1 MTDSTEDDAARTTR
15 PARVARGPDAADP
28 PALIGADASTA
39 FGLDLGEPPVVDE
52 SVAPGL
58 AELVRD
64 GRALEER
71 TADLAHGIM
80 FDGLRPSGFRM
91 IGAGV
96 DQIAQGLAVIEPRT
110 RRTVESVQ
118 PTSMFNPHDPTEPLD
133 ESSRSRGIT
142 MRFVGSE
149 RAFAMNPLLVATYPQ
164 ARVGPTVARF
174 ILIDRRA
181 AVVGGPP
188 DPRGFPTAWLAT
200 RDDVVRTVRDLWERT
215 WSRAVPVVPPGEQPP
230 FTRRQLEV
238 ARRLA
243 LGAKDQAI
251 AREIGVSVRTVA
263 ADIAAL
269 VSELGA
275 RNRVEVV
282 LILRGGRGDSVRAR

>member
-1 MTDSTEDDAARTTR
+1 MTPDESPGDDTAQVTQPHWLSGAAGDG
-15 PARVARGPDAADP
+15 PPDADLGGLP
-28 PALIGADASTA
+28 PALDA
-39 FGLDLGEPPVVDE
+39 

-58 AELVRD
+58 GALIRD
-64 GRALEER
+64 GRALEEQ
-71 TADLAHGIM
+71 TAELAHGVM
-80 FDGLRPSGFRM
+80 FEGRRPAGFRM

-96 DQIAQGLAVIEPRT
+96 DQIAQGLAAIEPRA
-110 RRTVESVQ
+110 RRTVES
-118 PTSMFNPHDPTEPLD
+118 FNPHDRTQTLD
-133 ESSRSRGIT
+133 ESSLSRGIT

-149 RAFAMNPLLVATYPQ
+149 RAFAMNPMLVAVYPE

-174 ILIDRRA
+174 ILIDRSA

-200 RDDVVRTVRDLWERT
+200 RDDVVHRVRDLWERT
-215 WSRAVPVVPPGEQPP
+215 WARATPVVPPGEQPP
-230 FTRRQLEV
+230 FSRRQYEV

-251 AREIGVSVRTVA
+251 ARDLGVSVRTVA

-269 VSELGA
+269 VAALGA

-282 LILRGGRGDSVRAR
+282 LILRGGRGDSAPAT

>member
-1 MTDSTEDDAARTTR
+1 MTPDESPGDDAAQPMR
-15 PARVARGPDAADP
+15 PPPLDA
-28 PALIGADASTA
+28 
-39 FGLDLGEPPVVDE
+39 

-58 AELVRD
+58 RALVRD
-64 GRALEER
+64 GRALEEQ
-71 TADLAHGIM
+71 TAELAHDIM

-96 DQIAQGLAVIEPRT
+96 DQIAQGLAAIEPRT

-118 PTSMFNPHDPTEPLD
+118 PTSMFNPNDRTQTLD
-133 ESSRSRGIT
+133 EASVSRGVT
-142 MRFVGSE
+142 MRLVGSE
-149 RAFAMNPLLVATYPQ
+149 RAFAMNPMLVAVHPQ

-174 ILIDRRA
+174 ILIDRSA

-200 RDDVVRTVRDLWERT
+200 REDMVHRVRDLWERT
-215 WSRAVPVVPPGEQPP
+215 WARATPVVPPGEQPP
-230 FTRRQLEV
+230 FSRRQYEV

-251 AREIGVSVRTVA
+251 ARELGVSVRTVA
-263 ADIAAL
+263 TDIAAL
-269 VSELGA
+269 VAALGA

-282 LILRGGRGDSVRAR
+282 LILRGGRGDSAPAT